1 MKNNNGIFLIFLFVV
16 TALVCLFIFT
26 SNQNKPPPP
35 PPNAEVKA
43 QVKAQVNDALRGAD
57 PTSTKAYCDCSKKLA
72 NTPNCL
78 AAKGTFAH
86 DILCVNDIVSCC
98 SSQSNTDGV
107 ACQLLGNTF
116 AKC

>member
-1 MKNNNGIFLIFLFVV
+1 MKNNNGIFLIFFFFI
-16 TALVCLFIFT
+16 TAVVCLIIFT
-26 SNQNKPPPP
+26 STQNKPAPPKG
-35 PPNAEVKA
+35 AEVKA
-43 QVKAQVNDALRGAD
+43 QLNSALRGAD

-86 DILCVNDIVSCC
+86 DILCGNDIINCC
-98 SSQSNTDGV
+98 SSQPNTDGV